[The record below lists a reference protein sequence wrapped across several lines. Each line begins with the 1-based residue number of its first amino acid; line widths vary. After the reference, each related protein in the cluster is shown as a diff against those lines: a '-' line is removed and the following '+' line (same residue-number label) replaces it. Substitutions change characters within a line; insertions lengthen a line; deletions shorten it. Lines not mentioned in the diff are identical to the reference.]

1 MITPSYSVL
10 IIEDEKNILDFMTKA
25 LKANNYKVFTA
36 ASGNAGL
43 ALITS
48 QCPDVVLLDL
58 GLPDIDETAMM
69 KEVIGELQSI
79 TSLPLQIDTV
89 EPSAMEAAMR
99 MYNGKPMINSVNGKQ
114 ESMDQVFPLVKK
126 YGGVVVGLTLDEAGI
141 PADAE
146 GRAKIAGKIIAEAAK
161 YGILP
166 KDIVIDVL
174 AMTVSSD
181 PEGAKTTLE
190 ALRLV
195 REDGAAVVCL
205 HCP

>member
-1 MITPSYSVL
+1 
-10 IIEDEKNILDFMTKA
+10 
-25 LKANNYKVFTA
+25 
-36 ASGNAGL
+36 
-43 ALITS
+43 
-48 QCPDVVLLDL
+48 
-58 GLPDIDETAMM
+58 
-69 KEVIGELQSI
+69 
-79 TSLPLQIDTV
+79 
-89 EPSAMEAAMR
+89 
-99 MYNGKPMINSVNGKQ
+99 
-114 ESMDQVFPLVKK
+114 MDQVFPLVKK

-195 REDGAAVVCL
+195 RERYGVRTVLGVSNISFGLPCRPAINAHFYTMAL
-205 HCP
+205 QSGLTAGIINPASEEMRKSY